1 MLMLIA
7 SAVVAGRA
15 GLGILLS
22 VAFVVQVAPAIWTLF
37 RSARPTGIA
46 QGTWLLV
53 LGELACWGVYGV
65 HRQDPRLMV
74 MGIIGITAAVLMLV
88 RVRATPTRPAT
99 ADTSGDHRH
108 VGDHHGH
115 TFETAHCTRSSPDRS
130 TIMSWP
136 IERRGRVAVVTM
148 TTNPVNAQNRA
159 FFADL
164 HDAFDRLERDHTDSP
179 VVLTGTGTRF
189 SAGLDLGE
197 HFPLFA
203 GDPAAV
209 PSWFRDYRATNM
221 RLFTYRRPTVAA
233 VNGHAF
239 AGGLITA
246 AVCDHRVAVDDD
258 ARFGL
263 NEVPIGIPMPAVYV
277 RMLAYAWGEPVAAR
291 TCLLGEIFSPCRGAR
306 PRHGARP
313 RPRRRAP

>member
-1 MLMLIA
+1 
-7 SAVVAGRA
+7 
-15 GLGILLS
+15 
-22 VAFVVQVAPAIWTLF
+22 
-37 RSARPTGIA
+37 
-46 QGTWLLV
+46 
-53 LGELACWGVYGV
+53 
-65 HRQDPRLMV
+65 
-74 MGIIGITAAVLMLV
+74 
-88 RVRATPTRPAT
+88 
-99 ADTSGDHRH
+99 
-108 VGDHHGH
+108 
-115 TFETAHCTRSSPDRS
+115 
-130 TIMSWP
+130 MSWT

-148 TTNPVNAQNRA
+148 TTNPVNAQNPA

-164 HDAFDRLERDHTDSP
+164 HEAVDRLERDHPESP

-209 PSWFRDYRATNM
+209 ASWFAGYRATNM
-221 RLFTYRRPTVAA
+221 RLFSYPRPTVAA
-233 VNGHAF
+233 LNGHAF

-246 AVCDHRVAVDDD
+246 AVCDYRVAVADDG

-291 TCLLGEIFSPCRGAR
+291 TCLLGEIFTPAQAHALGLVHELVPAGQLLDRAVAVAGQVPEDCLEQYAFTKRASQAAALRDIADLADPLDSELHHGMTSNQARHAHRRYWQQLKGSP
-306 PRHGARP
+306 
-313 RPRRRAP
+313 APW

>member
-1 MLMLIA
+1 
-7 SAVVAGRA
+7 
-15 GLGILLS
+15 
-22 VAFVVQVAPAIWTLF
+22 
-37 RSARPTGIA
+37 
-46 QGTWLLV
+46 
-53 LGELACWGVYGV
+53 
-65 HRQDPRLMV
+65 
-74 MGIIGITAAVLMLV
+74 
-88 RVRATPTRPAT
+88 
-99 ADTSGDHRH
+99 
-108 VGDHHGH
+108 
-115 TFETAHCTRSSPDRS
+115 
-130 TIMSWP
+130 MSWT
-136 IERRGRVAVVTM
+136 IERRDRVAVVTM

-164 HDAFDRLERDHTDSP
+164 HEAFDRLERDHPESP

-209 PSWFRDYRATNM
+209 ASWFAQYRATNM
-221 RLFTYRRPTVAA
+221 RLFTYPRPTVAA

-246 AVCDHRVAVDDD
+246 AVCDYRVAVGDDG

-277 RMLAYAWGEPVAAR
+277 RMLAYAWGEPVVAR
-291 TCLLGEIFSPCRGAR
+291 TCLLGEIFTPAQADALGLVHELVPAEQLLDRAVAVAEQTPEDCLKQYAFTKRASQAAAVRDIADLADPLDSELHDGMTSDQARHAHRRYWQQLKGSP
-306 PRHGARP
+306 
-313 RPRRRAP
+313 APW